1 MLAQEV
7 SFLNKGTIQYTLTH
21 LPKDKTVIIDGTHS
35 LFIDRDVLDTIN
47 DFKEHA
53 HTKNIEVE
61 LLNIKSKYEVPSLKE
76 LVIK

>member
-1 MLAQEV
+1 
-7 SFLNKGTIQYTLTH
+7 LTN
-21 LPKDKTVIIDGTHS
+21 LPNNKTVIIDGSQS
-35 LFIDRDVLDTIN
+35 LFIDKDVLDTIN